1 MYRQQIGV
9 VHARLSYVVVVVVV
23 VVYCVNTFIAR
34 HLSRVCAGDFVFRG
48 RPVVVETGQSHQW
61 RLQDAIVYVYA
72 TARARVCASVWIEDV
87 YVYYVYTGTLG
98 HGLKDYASE
107 LIIGQ
112 RELTSADTSFAPLRR

>member
-1 MYRQQIGV
+1 MTS
-9 VHARLSYVVVVVVV
+9 AR
-23 VVYCVNTFIAR
+23 R
-34 HLSRVCAGDFVFRG
+34 DRVCLCDR
-48 RPVVVETGQSHQW
+48 
-61 RLQDAIVYVYA
+61 
-72 TARARVCASVWIEDV
+72 ARARVCVSVWIENV